1 VLAAGELVE
10 VFGPEHAGLV
20 EETVGQGRL
29 AMVDVGNDCDVAEI
43 HL

>member
-10 VFGPEHAGLV
+10 VLGTEHARLV
-20 EETVGQGRL
+20 KKSVGQGRF
-29 AMVDVGNDCDVAEI
+29 AMVDVSNDCDVTEI

>member
-10 VFGPEHAGLV
+10 VLGAEHAGLV
-20 EETVGQGRL
+20 EESVGQGRF
-29 AMVDVGNDCDVAEI
+29 AMVDVSNDCDVTEI